1 MELGL
6 QSGLQPGLHPGLQPG
21 TELDELRRAWRT
33 LDGRLQRQNALQFAL
48 LQSEHVGRARSRLR
62 PLLFGQCLSMLFG
75 IALILLGV
83 KTWNAHV
90 GTPHLLLAGLLLH
103 VAGVATV
110 AAAAHVCALI
120 MRIDHAVPVLE
131 LQRRL
136 ARLRRAYVLGGMIV
150 GLPWWLLWIPVAMA
164 LAALAG
170 IDVYAAAGGVSASSW
185 VMVSVAIGVLGLVG
199 TWLFHRWAQAPS
211 RAALAARIAQA
222 AAGESLRKA
231 QAEID
236 ALARYAD
243 EAD

>member
-1 MELGL
+1 MSTQED
-6 QSGLQPGLHPGLQPG
+6 QDVEPGM
-21 TELDELRRAWRT
+21 ELDELRRAWRT
-33 LDGRLQRQNALQFAL
+33 LDLRLQRQNALQFAL

-83 KTWNAHV
+83 VTWRAHS
-90 GTPHLLLAGLLLH
+90 GTPHLLLVGVLLH
-103 VAGVATV
+103 VAGVATA
-110 AAAAHVCALI
+110 AAAAHVCALV

-136 ARLRRAYVLGGMIV
+136 ARLRRAHVLGGMLV
-150 GLPWWLLWIPVAMA
+150 GLPWWLLWIPAAMA

-170 IDVYAAAGGVSASSW
+170 IDLLAAAGGHTAGSW
-185 VMVSVAIGVLGLVG
+185 VMASLGVGVLGLAG
-199 TWLFHRWAQAPS
+199 TWLFHRWTQAPS

-222 AAGESLRKA
+222 AAGESLRRA

-236 ALARYAD
+236 ALARYAE
-243 EAD
+243 EAEEAA